1 MLLID
6 FTVDLFSCLQ
16 EDVLCLLFDV
26 GRDVDCGIDFVE
38 CKTYRFAELSAC
50 PGWKSLDVRLV
61 VRDVFEWLACRKIT
75 DVTKKLVLNVV
86 AVVEM
91 AAALVG

>member
-16 EDVLCLLFDV
+16 EDVLCLLISV
-26 GRDVDCGIDFVE
+26 RRDVDCRTDLVE
-38 CKTYRFAELSAC
+38 CKVYRFAELSAC
-50 PGWKSLDVRLV
+50 PGWKSLDIRLV
-61 VRDVFEWLACRKIT
+61 VRDVFEWLACRKVA
-75 DVTKKLVLNVV
+75 DVAKKLVLNVV